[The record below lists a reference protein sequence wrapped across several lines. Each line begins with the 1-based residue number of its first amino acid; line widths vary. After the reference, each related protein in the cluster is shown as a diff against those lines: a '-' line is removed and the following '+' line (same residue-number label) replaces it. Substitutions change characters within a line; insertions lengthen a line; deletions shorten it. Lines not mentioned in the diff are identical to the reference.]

1 MQKCAA
7 YIKSRLNFVKEYDI
21 MLNIATKGGELMYR
35 YKIEELKKWKESP
48 TRKPMIIRGARQ
60 VGKTWLMKEFGKEF
74 YEKCAYINFDDNS
87 RMNKLFEEDFDLDR
101 IIQGLKIES
110 GVNIEPENTLIIFDE
125 IQETPKALKALKY
138 FCENA
143 REYHIISAG
152 SLLGVAIH
160 EGTSFP
166 VGKVDFMDLTPLS
179 FFEFLEALGEN
190 ELLKLL
196 KNNDFPMIEVF
207 DTKIKEYLKLYYY
220 VGGMPEVVNAYATN
234 KDLKEVR
241 KIQKE
246 LLAAYEQDFSKH
258 APSNIVPRIRQLWN
272 NIPTQLAKEN
282 KKFIYGLIKE
292 GARAREYEIALSWLI
307 DCGIVYQMNRVNNC
321 KVPLSAYQD
330 FNAFKLY
337 LLDVGLLAAMAE
349 IDEKTLLD
357 GNEIFVEFKGS
368 LTEQYVLCQL
378 KQCTDL
384 NVFYWTADTG
394 TAEIDF
400 ITQIRGKNVPIEVK
414 ASENLQAKSLKTFVQ
429 KYNTEINV
437 RTSMSNY
444 RKEDWLINVPL
455 YSIGNIEEITKM

>member
-1 MQKCAA
+1 
-7 YIKSRLNFVKEYDI
+7 
-21 MLNIATKGGELMYR
+21 MYR
-35 YKIEELKKWKESP
+35 SKIEELKKWKESS

-179 FFEFLEALGEN
+179 FFEFIEALGEN

-207 DTKIKEYLKLYYY
+207 NTKIKEYLKLYYY

-307 DCGIVYQMNRVNNC
+307 DCGIVYQINRVNNC

>member
-1 MQKCAA
+1 M
-7 YIKSRLNFVKEYDI
+7 KEYDI

-35 YKIEELKKWKESP
+35 YKIEELKKWKESL

-307 DCGIVYQMNRVNNC
+307 DCGIVYQINRVNNC

-400 ITQIRGKNVPIEVK
+400 ITQIRGNNVPIEVK

>member
-1 MQKCAA
+1 
-7 YIKSRLNFVKEYDI
+7 
-21 MLNIATKGGELMYR
+21 MYR
-35 YKIEELKKWKESP
+35 NKIEELKKWKESK
-48 TRKPMIIRGARQ
+48 TRKPLIIRGARQ
-60 VGKTWLMKEFGKEF
+60 VGKTWLMKEFGNKF

-87 RMNKLFEEDFDLDR
+87 RMNKLFDEDFDLNR

-110 GVNIEPENTLIIFDE
+110 GVNIEPENTLIILDE
-125 IQETPKALKALKY
+125 IQETPKALKALKALKY

-166 VGKVDFMDLTPLS
+166 VGKVDFMDLMPLN
-179 FFEFLEALGEN
+179 FYEFLDALEEK
-190 ELLKLL
+190 ELLNLL
-196 KNNDFPMIEVF
+196 KNNDFSMMKVF
-207 DTKIKEYLKLYYY
+207 TVKLREYLKLYYY
-220 VGGMPEVVNAYATN
+220 VGGMPEAVNAYVTN
-234 KDLKEVR
+234 KDLQEVR

-246 LLAAYEQDFSKH
+246 LLDAYEQDFSKH

-272 NIPTQLAKEN
+272 NIPTQLAREN

-307 DCGIVYQMNRVNNC
+307 DCGIVYQVNRVNNC

-349 IDEKTLLD
+349 VDAKTILE
-357 GNEIFVEFKGS
+357 GNDIFEEFKGS

-384 NVFYWTADTG
+384 NVFYWSADAG
-394 TAEIDF
+394 TAEVDF
-400 ITQIRGKNVPIEVK
+400 ITQIGGKNVPIEVK
-414 ASENLQAKSLKTFVQ
+414 ASENLQAKSLKVFVQ
-429 KYNTEINV
+429 KYNTKTNV
-437 RTSMSNY
+437 RTSMSDY
-444 RKEDWLINVPL
+444 RKEEWLINVPL
-455 YSIGNIEEITKM
+455 YSIGNIEEIVKM